1 MGKRTRSEFY
11 FGKRVRAERER
22 RGWSQAEMAKLLWDN
37 GVRPMYPTTIAKIES
52 TDPASRRAVKID
64 EAIAVADLFGVSL
77 DALVGRKGGVED
89 EQNHAMTVLAEEAR
103 KLIPEI
109 ATIMDR
115 LREAYR
121 DLEAQFD
128 FAGLDQHI
136 AEGHHWDFVG
146 LSLEHQRAIS
156 MWGGRDLAITE
167 LYKVMVGLTNI
178 VAVRSM
184 TPVQLVEYLGRM
196 ETLLTEHAEEWRA
209 RKDIRADGPQ
219 IEYTTRKQ
227 QEDGNATDAQS

>member
-1 MGKRTRSEFY
+1 MGKRTRSESY

-22 RGWSQAEMAKLLWDN
+22 RKWSQADMAQMLWDK

-52 TDPASRRAVKID
+52 TDPSSRRAVKID
-64 EAIAVADLFGVSL
+64 EAIAIADLFDVSL
-77 DALVGRKGGVED
+77 DWLLGRKGGVED

-103 KLIPEI
+103 KIVPEI
-109 ATIMDR
+109 GSIMDR

-128 FAGLDQHI
+128 FKGLDQHI
-136 AEGHHWDFVG
+136 AMGVGWDFSG

-156 MWGGRDLAITE
+156 MWAGRDLAIHE
-167 LYKVMVGLTNI
+167 LYKVLVGLTNI

-184 TPVQLVEYLGRM
+184 TPHGSLWTISARWKTVLA
-196 ETLLTEHAEEWRA
+196 EHAEEWRA
-209 RKDIRADGPQ
+209 TQGVRADGPQ
-219 IEYTTRKQ
+219 IEYTTPQQ
-227 QEDGNATDAQS
+227 QEDER